1 MLFESARSRRII
13 NCLVDVLHN
22 VKPGQCMEV
31 SRFLLYDI
39 DMYDYN
45 GGRFS
50 PPDRVLEN
58 IIRAAYEWSYQIN
71 PISGNVIFMR
81 AIKPDYEKRTYISP
95 DRRSSHER

>member
-13 NCLVDVLHN
+13 NCLVSLLQECE
-22 VKPGQCMEV
+22 PGHCVEV
-31 SRFLLYDI
+31 TRDFLFNI
-39 DMYDYN
+39 DSDYYN
-45 GGRFS
+45 GAMFA

-58 IIRAAYEWSYQIN
+58 IIGAAYEWSYQIN

-95 DRRSSHER
+95 DRRSSHEQ